1 MTGKLNNHTDGVE
14 RSTDFIVNYV
24 KKELKPLSE
33 WMVDVSDL
41 EDVGG
46 DLISRGSESVRW
58 FRQKGNGKVIAGKA
72 VIADDS
78 GEGNEQEFK
87 REISSLVSLDH
98 PCVVKFAGCALL
110 CSLTD
115 HRFLIFTE
123 YVSGGSL
130 SVVIEDPARFA
141 WFNSAGRTSVGLG
154 CYSETRRNN
163 HQCLSIASVR
173 PCLFFARG
181 DLLDPP
187 DITLRPLFPFSP
199 QQPQD
204 AVLPQTEL
212 PSSLPRSGK
221 GTQGNDR
228 LSLMILTL
236 P

>member
-1 MTGKLNNHTDGVE
+1 M
-14 RSTDFIVNYV
+14 
-24 KKELKPLSE
+24 
-33 WMVDVSDL
+33 
-41 EDVGG
+41 
-46 DLISRGSESVRW
+46 
-58 FRQKGNGKVIAGKA
+58 
-72 VIADDS
+72 IADDS
-78 GEGNEQEFK
+78 GEGEKEFK
-87 REISSLVSLDH
+87 REISSLASLDH

-199 QQPQD
+199 QQPKRTALLKQD
-204 AVLPQTEL
+204 FHLVCFVWIHERTRRK
-212 PSSLPRSGK
+212 PRMSTSK
-221 GTQGNDR
+221 IQKNTFIFQNFECLYDR
-228 LSLMILTL
+228 IFER
-236 P
+236 